1 MPDEKSFLQ
10 VTTFCE
16 FSLILFRC
24 AVDGIPWTLLGENLQ
39 DVKSPKQMIWEA
51 VLGKEV
57 IPVEQI
63 PEDMHNVDTCPK

>member
-1 MPDEKSFLQ
+1 
-10 VTTFCE
+10 
-16 FSLILFRC
+16 
-24 AVDGIPWTLLGENLQ
+24 
-39 DVKSPKQMIWEA
+39 MIWETA

>member
-1 MPDEKSFLQ
+1 M
-10 VTTFCE
+10 
-16 FSLILFRC
+16 
-24 AVDGIPWTLLGENLQ
+24 
-39 DVKSPKQMIWEA
+39 SPKQMIWEA